1 MLSRVCF
8 ETQCGFLE
16 LTEAGL
22 LECPCTTRTQ
32 KQWTTTYTTAVAN
45 QCSVPLFNATECFVA
60 APSLAPS
67 RPQRAR
73 VVQDATLPPGC
84 VVLTQNT
91 TVEAVFNTISSNVS
105 CGAGATQFW
114 GQAQC
119 NITGVTATLAM
130 DVPSGRVTISLQGP
144 AAVWLGVAFNATSM
158 AQLPYAII
166 VDGNGAVTE
175 RTLGDHDAGTLLSPQ
190 VVYESATQLPDTSSI
205 LTPSL
210 CARNICP
217 IRWLMRGRLLLC
229 PMLSPTGRG
238 SLSCHG
244 P

>member
-1 MLSRVCF
+1 M
-8 ETQCGFLE
+8 
-16 LTEAGL
+16 
-22 LECPCTTRTQ
+22 
-32 KQWTTTYTTAVAN
+32 
-45 QCSVPLFNATECFVA
+45 PLFNATECFVA

-67 RPQRAR
+67 RPQRTR
-73 VVQDATLPPGC
+73 IVQDATLPFGC
-84 VVLTQNT
+84 VLLSQNT

-130 DVPSGRVTISLQGP
+130 DVPAGRVTISLQGP

-190 VVYESATQLPDTSSI
+190 VVAACRPAPAEVACVHIPCGSQANNFPESATQL
-205 LTPSL
+205 
-210 CARNICP
+210 AK
-217 IRWLMRGRLLLC
+217 
-229 PMLSPTGRG
+229 SPTPH
-238 SLSCHG
+238 LS
-244 P
+244 